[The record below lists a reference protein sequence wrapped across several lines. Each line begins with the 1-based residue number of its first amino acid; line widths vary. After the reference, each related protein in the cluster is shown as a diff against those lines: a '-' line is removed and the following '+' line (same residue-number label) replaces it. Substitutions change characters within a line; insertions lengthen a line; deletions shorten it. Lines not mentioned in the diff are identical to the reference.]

1 MAYYFLKKYRLESG
15 EALLGTLIAE
25 WVLSAES
32 DPAAV
37 ERAGEHLQKVGLDQP
52 DSEFAVLF
60 DYRGEIVWD
69 RGP

>member
-1 MAYYFLKKYRLESG
+1 MAYYFLKKYHLERD
-15 EALLGTLIAE
+15 EALLGTLVAE

-32 DPAAV
+32 ARAAV
-37 ERAGEHLQKVGLDQP
+37 ERAEEQLQKVGLAQP

-60 DYRGEIVWD
+60 NYRGEIVWD

>member
-15 EALLGTLIAE
+15 EELLGTLIAE

-37 ERAGEHLQKVGLDQP
+37 QRAGEQLQKVGLDQP